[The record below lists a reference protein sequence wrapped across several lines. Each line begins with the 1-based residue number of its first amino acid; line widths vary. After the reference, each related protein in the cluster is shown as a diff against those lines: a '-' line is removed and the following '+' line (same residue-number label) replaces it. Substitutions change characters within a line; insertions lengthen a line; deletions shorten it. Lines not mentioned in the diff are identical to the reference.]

1 MTVTHS
7 RLFYQITLE
16 IDDERERN
24 EFLAIRSKL
33 HVYKGDIKWEK
44 KNPYVEFRANQRS
57 QNKLFRRKRC
67 VLR

>member
-16 IDDERERN
+16 IDDSERERN
-24 EFLAIRSKL
+24 EFLAIRSKP

-44 KNPYVEFRANQRS
+44 KNPYVEFRA
-57 QNKLFRRKRC
+57 KPT
-67 VLR
+67 VTE